1 MKKIFTLILL
11 VACAIGASA
20 TNFKDS
26 VMVTAMGQTVR
37 DTATIVLTK
46 QDNGKYTM
54 ALYNFQYKG
63 MGVGNIIVND
73 IDGTINT
80 KGIVEFSAKKSIK
93 ITKGTDPN
101 VSSWMGPTL
110 GDVPIDLKAKQFGNK
125 LYANI
130 EIKVK
135 VLLAPMTIKVVFG
148 KEDNIVTSLQQIK
161 STANGKEEV
170 YNFDGTRAERM
181 QDGKI
186 YIVRKADG
194 SVVKVRK

>member
-80 KGIVEFSAKKSIK
+80 QGIVEFSAKKSIK
-93 ITKGTDPN
+93 ITKGTAPN
-101 VSSWMGPTL
+101 VSSWMGPT
-110 GDVPIDLKAKQFGNK
+110 
-125 LYANI
+125 
-130 EIKVK
+130 
-135 VLLAPMTIKVVFG
+135 
-148 KEDNIVTSLQQIK
+148 
-161 STANGKEEV
+161 
-170 YNFDGTRAERM
+170 
-181 QDGKI
+181 
-186 YIVRKADG
+186 
-194 SVVKVRK
+194 

>member
-26 VMVTAMGQTVR
+26 VMVTAMGQIVR

-54 ALYNFQYKG
+54 ALYNF
-63 MGVGNIIVND
+63 VND

-135 VLLAPMTIKVVFG
+135 VLLVPMTIKVVFG

-161 STANGKEEV
+161 STTNGKEEV
-170 YNFDGTRAERM
+170 YNLDGTRAERM